1 MLKVRY
7 FQIELSI
14 NLKNLADKILL
25 ENAGNS
31 KRQVKISHSSEDDII
46 FTYRVDRLIAIRKLL
61 EDGTTIID
69 SALTTDLH
77 TFRIFKNNGKIYLS
91 IVDPPR
97 SSKIVSEFLDYIIP
111 NQTYF
116 IENLELTAA
125 IIDRHV
131 ANFDSY
137 KLVSAKIRDFEVY
150 EGAIGRLEVT
160 SQSGLRTNIAPFL
173 EDKFHRIDSL
183 TYEVTFGF
191 TQGLIYYNR
200 NGTIRVSAP
209 IVNTAF
215 PLFEACL
222 T

>member
-7 FQIELSI
+7 FQIELSLK
-14 NLKNLADKILL
+14 LKNLADHIMR
-25 ENAGNS
+25 EYARDS
-31 KRQVKISHSSEDDII
+31 KRQVKISYFSEDDIVS
-46 FTYRVDRLIAIRKLL
+46 TYRVERLISIRKLL

-69 SALTTDLH
+69 SASTTDLH
-77 TFRIFKNNGKIYLS
+77 TIRLFKKHGKVYLS
-91 IVDPPR
+91 IIDPPR

-111 NQTYF
+111 DQDYF
-116 IENLELTAA
+116 IENLEITAA

-131 ANFDSY
+131 SNFDSY
-137 KLVSAKIRDFEVY
+137 KLVSAKIRDFAVY

-160 SQSGLRTNIAPFL
+160 SQSGLRPNIAPFL
-173 EDKFHRIDSL
+173 ENKFHRIDSL
-183 TYEVTFGF
+183 TYEVTLGF

-209 IVNTAF
+209 ITEKAF
-215 PLFEACL
+215 PLFEECL